1 MKSWSLASIVVLIV
15 LASCNTGATTTPPP
29 PAGPPP
35 PATPPGPMP
44 GQQSFKWSDPN
55 AWGGKVPAAGATV
68 TIPANKYIVL
78 DVSPPNLKGL
88 QIDGG
93 LVFDDKD
100 LELTSNWVMVHGN
113 GRLEVGRTDKPFTK
127 RATITLTG
135 MDTGENVMGM
145 GTKLLGAM
153 GGSIELVGEANRT
166 PWTKLSAS
174 VAKGAKS
181 VTVANAGGWRVG
193 DRIVLASTD
202 YEPAQAED
210 VTITAVSG
218 NTVTFDKALA
228 YAHFGEITNGVDER
242 GEVGLLTRNVVVR
255 GDDGS
260 TGGFGGHMMVMSG
273 SSARVLGVQFQR
285 MGQKGK
291 LGRYPVHFHLA
302 GDESVSFIKDS
313 SIFETYNRCLT
324 IHATQ
329 NLLVSRNVAYNNIG
343 HCYFLEDGLETGNK
357 LEYNL
362 AILAKPSKKGEEVIP
377 SDNQPSSYWI
387 TNPANSLIGNVA
399 AGSENTGFW
408 YAMPEHPTGAS
419 KSDANN
425 ANVWPRR
432 TALGEFRDNVA
443 HSNNGR
449 GLNVDNMPR
458 PDGTLEDVGYTA
470 YTDIVNEKGVLTS
483 EFKTF
488 TSYRNRERG
497 VWLRGSNLVLSGAKL
512 ADNAIGATFAS
523 DETFMKDSLVIGE
536 TANKGTPKDYEISQ
550 GRVGAD
556 GRSLPRPWEIDFPI
570 RGFEFYDGLVGV
582 ENTKFV
588 NFEKNGTREA
598 SALSY
603 LLFTAFNI
611 DSRNYAKGIQF
622 DKVTNPVYFKPLAE
636 PTADIVAKE
645 SNDAADGYRDNVFYD
660 ADGSVTGKA
669 NTQVVINNPF
679 LVDGNCTA
687 QDAWNAQVCTNRY
700 GRVWLET
707 VDSTAKIAPVTLT
720 REEGAK
726 PAYTMW
732 GQPNGSDPARYFLS
746 SVILGRAYS
755 YTLGGAKPN
764 HVRIHLRS
772 VKPGESVQISIPW
785 SGALVA
791 YKDYYTPETGKP
803 IWDGGKLP
811 SVSSLT
817 DLNASAKSAY
827 FLDGGTLNFKLV
839 MPATKRYDADPLDY
853 TTAELCVATYCN

>member
-1 MKSWSLASIVVLIV
+1 MKSWSLASIAVLII
-15 LASCNTGATTTPPP
+15 LASCSNGTNVTPPP

-35 PATPPGPMP
+35 PVTPPGPTP

-78 DVSPPNLKGL
+78 DVSPPALKGL

-100 LELTSNWVMVHGN
+100 LELTSNWVMVHGS

-135 MDTGENVMGM
+135 TDTGENVMGM

-153 GGSIELVGEANRT
+153 GGSIELVGEPNRT

-181 VTVANAGGWRVG
+181 ITLADAGGWRVG

-260 TGGFGGHMMVMSG
+260 TGGFGGHMMIMAG

-302 GDESVSFIKDS
+302 GDESVSFVKDS

-387 TNPANSLIGNVA
+387 TNPANSFIGNVA
-399 AGSENTGFW
+399 AGSQNTGFW
-408 YAMPEHPTGAS
+408 FAMPEHPTGAS
-419 KSDANN
+419 KNATND
-425 ANVWPRR
+425 ANVWPRYA
-432 TALGEFRDNVA
+432 ALGEFRDNVS
-443 HSNNGR
+443 HSNDGR

-470 YTDIVNEKGVLTS
+470 YTDPANQKGVLTS

-488 TSYRNRERG
+488 TAYRNRERG

-523 DETFMKDSLVIGE
+523 DDTFMKDSLVVGE
-536 TANKGTPKDYEISQ
+536 TANLGTPNEYEVRQ
-550 GRVGAD
+550 GLVGVD
-556 GRSLPRPWEIDFPI
+556 KRSLPRPWETDFPI

-588 NFEKNGTREA
+588 NFQSYDARKA

-622 DKVTNPVYFKPLAE
+622 DKVTNPVYFKPAPE
-636 PTADIVAKE
+636 PTADTVAQDDNK
-645 SNDAADGYRDNVFYD
+645 AADGYRANVFYD
-660 ADGSVTGKA
+660 ADGSVTKGSLNPGGEPVTVVVNNNFLTDDHCKL
-669 NTQVVINNPF
+669 NT
-679 LVDGNCTA
+679 D
-687 QDAWNAQVCTNRY
+687 WKAQVCTNRY

-707 VDSTAKIAPVTLT
+707 VKSTAKVAPVTLT
-720 REEGAK
+720 REEGTK
-726 PAYTMW
+726 PTFTMW
-732 GQPNGSDPARYFLS
+732 GQPNGSDPAKYFLS
-746 SVILGRAYS
+746 SVILGRSYS
-755 YTLGGAKPN
+755 YTLGGTKPN
-764 HVRIHLRS
+764 YLRIHLRS
-772 VKPGESVQISIPW
+772 AKPGEWVRLSIPW
-785 SGALVA
+785 SGGLFAYQNYYVA
-791 YKDYYTPETGKP
+791 
-803 IWDGGKLP
+803 DGNKMI
-811 SVSSLT
+811 SVSSLN
-817 DLNASAKSAY
+817 DLDASTKNAY
-827 FLDGGTLNFKLV
+827 FLDGGKLNLKLIV
-839 MPATKRYDADPLDY
+839 AGTNDS
-853 TTAELCVATYCN
+853 TTAELCGTNLCN

>member
-1 MKSWSLASIVVLIV
+1 MKAWSLASIAVLIV
-15 LASCNTGATTTPPP
+15 LASCNTGGTTTPPP

-35 PATPPGPMP
+35 PATPPGPTP

-78 DVSPPNLKGL
+78 DVSPPALKGL

-100 LELTSNWVMVHGN
+100 LELTSNWVMVHGS

-135 MDTGENVMGM
+135 TDTGENVMGM

-153 GGSIELVGEANRT
+153 GGSIELVGEPNRT

-181 VTVANAGGWRVG
+181 ITVANAGGWRIG

-228 YAHFGEITNGVDER
+228 YAHFGEITNGIDER

-260 TGGFGGHMMVMSG
+260 TNGFGGHMMIMAG
-273 SSARVLGVQFQR
+273 SSARVIGVQFQR

-302 GDESVSFIKDS
+302 GDESVSFVKDS

-399 AGSENTGFW
+399 AGSMNTGFW

-419 KSDANN
+419 KSTAND

-432 TALGEFRDNVA
+432 TALGEFRDNVS

-470 YTDIVNEKGVLTS
+470 YKNVFDYKAGFLTS

-488 TSYRNRERG
+488 TAYKNRERG

-523 DETFMKDSLVIGE
+523 DETFMKDSLVVGE
-536 TANKGTPKDYEISQ
+536 TANQGTAGLYDPN
-550 GRVGAD
+550 
-556 GRSLPRPWEIDFPI
+556 FPI

-588 NFEKNGTREA
+588 NFLKKGTRDA

-603 LLFTAFNI
+603 LRFTSFNI

-622 DKVTNPVYFKPLAE
+622 ENVTKPVYFDTPTE
-636 PTADIVAKE
+636 PTADIVAK
-645 SNDAADGYRDNVFYD
+645 NQDDAADGYRDNVFYD
-660 ADGSVTGKA
+660 ADGSVTKGSL
-669 NTQVVINNPF
+669 NPNGDPSTVVINNKF
-679 LVDGNCTA
+679 LTDDNCKLS
-687 QDAWNAQVCTNRY
+687 DAWNAQVCTNRY

-720 REEGAK
+720 REEGVK
-726 PAYTMW
+726 PTFTMW
-732 GQPNGSDPARYFLS
+732 GQPNGGDPARYFLS

-764 HVRIHLRS
+764 HVRIHLEDA
-772 VKPGESVQISIPW
+772 KPGDWVRVSIPW

-791 YKDYYTPETGKP
+791 YRDYNNLKDSEP
-803 IWDGGKLP
+803 IYKEGILS
-811 SVSSLT
+811 SVSSSSAL
-817 DLNASAKSAY
+817 DASNISAY
-827 FLDGGTLNFKLV
+827 FLDGGTLNLKL
-839 MPATKRYDADPLDY
+839 MIPTTKRYKEDPLDFA
-853 TTAELCVATYCN
+853 TAELCVADYCK